1 MRLILG
7 VLLIVAGL
15 VFAGMYGYALF
26 ETRGASLANETNP
39 FDPTSRVSLALGM
52 VVGIVAAVVGV
63 RMIRTR

>member
-1 MRLILG
+1 MRQILG

-26 ETRGASLANETNP
+26 ETRGVAMVNETDPFNP
-39 FDPTSRVSLALGM
+39 ASRVSLALGM
-52 VVGIVAAVVGV
+52 VVGVVAAIVGF